1 MNDVNLQNQE
11 PIEKIDPIEQN
22 DNAPITDLRD
32 YDAFECVFAWL
43 CILIGY
49 LFCCAFPPTH
59 FPLGSFI
66 VSVFCVVTTALTLV
80 KRKARLGATE
90 WFLAVLSLAF
100 SFAFMLNISGFPTFI
115 AFVCALICY
124 GFFVY
129 RASGNRLSKGNSD
142 FLPLELLRALKG
154 FSVYAIADM
163 FRLMFARKN
172 KSFKA
177 ILKILIGLIAA
188 VIPTAIVISLLSYD
202 GRFSELL
209 KNAFSFIIDFD
220 FAEQLAYISFGTVI
234 AMYIFGMYAVNT
246 SNRKPLN
253 CEAMRERSERV
264 RVAPLLTV
272 AATLLPLAVVY
283 LFFFVSQWD
292 YYLSAFTGKLPEGV
306 VNYAE
311 YARSGFFELC
321 TVSAINLAII
331 TAIALFMKRS
341 GNGEKIFLRIV
352 SALFSVMTLVL
363 IGTALA
369 KMYLYI
375 DRFGLTAKRLLSS
388 WLMIVIALIF
398 VFVIIR
404 SVVKKFPL
412 FVASTVAV
420 VLMCGVLV
428 ASDYNSFIAN
438 YNVDRYISGKTDVI
452 DVTALIKADTPA
464 IPAITKLMEHCQETG
479 KTESYDYKRLEREI
493 CDEIKRLENQND
505 IFSFSFPSNR
515 AEEAIEEFCEKYPLE
530 HETEEWY
537 YT

>member
-1 MNDVNLQNQE
+1 MNDVNFQNLE
-11 PIEKIDPIEQN
+11 PNEQNNPIEQN
-22 DNAPITDLRD
+22 DNIPVTDLRD

-49 LFCCAFPPTH
+49 LFCCAFPPTL
-59 FPLGSFI
+59 FPLGTFI
-66 VSVFCVVTTALTLV
+66 VSVFCVVTTALTLI
-80 KRKARLGATE
+80 KRKARLGAVE
-90 WFLAVLSLAF
+90 WMLAALALAF
-100 SFAFMLNISGFPTFI
+100 TFAFMVNISVFPTFI
-115 AFVCALICY
+115 AFVCSLICY

-129 RASGNRLSKGNSD
+129 RASGNRLAKGNSD

-154 FSVYAIADM
+154 FSIYAIADM

-220 FAEQLAYISFGTVI
+220 FAEQLAYISFGIVV

-253 CEAMRERSERV
+253 CKALREKSERV

-272 AATLLPLAVVY
+272 AATLLPLVVVY

-331 TAIALFMKRS
+331 TAIALFMRRN

-352 SALFSVMTLVL
+352 SALFSIMTLVL

-404 SVVKKFPL
+404 SIVKKFPL
-412 FVASTVAV
+412 FVASSIAV
-420 VLMCGVLV
+420 VLMCGILV
-428 ASDYNSFIAN
+428 VSDYNSFIAD
-438 YNVDRYISGKTDVI
+438 YNVDRYISGKTEVI
-452 DVTALIKADTPA
+452 DVTALIKADTTA
-464 IPAITKLMEHCQETG
+464 IPAITRLMEHCQETG

-493 CDEIKRLENQND
+493 ADEIKRLENQND
-505 IFSFSFPSNR
+505 IFSFSFPSRR
-515 AEEAIEEFCEKYPLE
+515 AEEAIEEFCKKYPLE

>member
-1 MNDVNLQNQE
+1 
-11 PIEKIDPIEQN
+11 
-22 DNAPITDLRD
+22 
-32 YDAFECVFAWL
+32 
-43 CILIGY
+43 
-49 LFCCAFPPTH
+49 
-59 FPLGSFI
+59 
-66 VSVFCVVTTALTLV
+66 
-80 KRKARLGATE
+80 
-90 WFLAVLSLAF
+90 
-100 SFAFMLNISGFPTFI
+100 MLNISGFPTFI

-154 FSVYAIADM
+154 FSIYAIADI

-253 CEAMRERSERV
+253 CEAMREKSERV

-404 SVVKKFPL
+404 SIVKKFPL
-412 FVASTVAV
+412 FVASSIAV
-420 VLMCGVLV
+420 VLMCGILV
-428 ASDYNSFIAN
+428 VSDYNSFIAD
-438 YNVDRYISGKTDVI
+438 YNVDRYISGKTEVI

-464 IPAITKLMEHCQETG
+464 IPAITRLMEHCQETG
-479 KTESYDYKRLEREI
+479 KTENYDYKRLEREI
-493 CDEIKRLENQND
+493 ADEIKRLENQND

-515 AEEAIEEFCEKYPLE
+515 AEEAIEEFCVKYPLE
-530 HETEEWY
+530 DKSEEWY